1 MLKRKNAWLALGLMV
16 ALVLPL
22 SAVSPL
28 PVQEVRAEEVLVD
41 AAAPLAAAP
50 AAENPSLST
59 ACL

>member
-50 AAENPSLST
+50 AAENP
-59 ACL
+59 